1 MTKYLLWGF
10 SKEIKSIIIIIVIII
25 IIIIIIIT
33 FHRLPFI
40 FKVLIQSLPLIIFVF
55 LKSIEFV
62 RYYDYK
68 NIDFVSCNINIYFFH
83 WRNWLNMSSFQYDPF
98 KAAKWRGRRKSSLNS
113 CWRKSKRLVF
123 KKGKSYRTNK

>member
-1 MTKYLLWGF
+1 MYGGKPQITYDQIFIWGF
-10 SKEIKSIIIIIVIII
+10 SKEIKSIIIIM
-25 IIIIIIIT
+25 T

-68 NIDFVSCNINIYFFH
+68 NIDFVSCNINIYIFFIEETD
-83 WRNWLNMSSFQYDPF
+83 WICQVFNMILLKLPNE
-98 KAAKWRGRRKSSLNS
+98 GE
-113 CWRKSKRLVF
+113 
-123 KKGKSYRTNK
+123 GKSHC